1 MHVARNATRVEN
13 WYLVLSEGGLR
24 VTCTCAL
31 GSVRWT
37 RSSEWSVA
45 KTGGQTGQHSI
56 TLEKT
61 LFIKIVTIEP

>member
-1 MHVARNATRVEN
+1 VHVRSWVRP
-13 WYLVLSEGGLR
+13 LSG
-24 VTCTCAL
+24 
-31 GSVRWT
+31 RWT